1 MQETGMFHHVHITAL
16 SRTSAGMTVITLAIC
31 GPRGGMRAVEDIS
44 LEEAEKMAARL
55 QAAITA
61 ARAGL
66 NTDPADAFIQ
76 DVIAQLGDPA
86 LALDP
91 SFRRW
96 CGANHGLLTARQTA
110 ERWCRWRVA

>member
-1 MQETGMFHHVHITAL
+1 MFHHVHITAL
-16 SRTSAGMTVITLAIC
+16 SRTPAEMTVITLAIC

-44 LEEAEKMAARL
+44 IEEAEKMAVRL
-55 QAAITA
+55 QTAITA

-66 NTDPADAFIQ
+66 CKDPADVFVQ
-76 DVIAQLGDPA
+76 DVIGQLGDPA

-96 CGANHGLLTARQTA
+96 CSAHHGLLSARQAA
-110 ERWCRWRVA
+110 ERWCCWHVA

>member
-1 MQETGMFHHVHITAL
+1 
-16 SRTSAGMTVITLAIC
+16 
-31 GPRGGMRAVEDIS
+31 MRAVEDIS

>member
-1 MQETGMFHHVHITAL
+1 MFHHVHITAL
-16 SRTSAGMTVITLAIC
+16 SRTPAGMTVITLAIC

-66 NTDPADAFIQ
+66 ATDPADAFVQ

-91 SFRRW
+91 SFRKW
-96 CGANHGLLTARQTA
+96 CGANHGLLSAREAA